1 MEKNSSPTTA
11 GRQRRIVAYLERI
24 AGETRNLD
32 SLLEQ
37 DLRDLEALEQS
48 ILAGAFRGEV

>member
-1 MEKNSSPTTA
+1 LEKNSSPTTA